1 MLAAELY
8 ELSRIPGVQIGGHTV
23 NHLALPDQRAE
34 VQEREV
40 SECRSALASV
50 IGQPI
55 RLFAYPYGAVDRQVA
70 DQLRRSHEWSL
81 SCDTRRLGDSFDAAQ
96 VPRLEIARLD
106 GPAFAAA
113 VERMFRRAGDDGRP
127 RITRLP

>member
-1 MLAAELY
+1 M
-8 ELSRIPGVQIGGHTV
+8 
-23 NHLALPDQRAE
+23 
-34 VQEREV
+34 

-50 IGQPI
+50 TGQPI

-106 GPAFAAA
+106 GAGVRCRSGADVPPHRRRRSPTYFPSA
-113 VERMFRRAGDDGRP
+113 VSGSHCA
-127 RITRLP
+127 RLL